1 MKRKIFCVAMTLLVV
16 SLLPAKAQVRLDMTR
31 VTCGQWLGYDPDRKK
46 FVRLWMSGYFSAST
60 NRDVLDLQY
69 LQRNTEKV
77 TAYCKTHKAERFMS
91 AIRRT
96 AI

>member
-1 MKRKIFCVAMTLLVV
+1 MNRNVFVGAMTLLVV

-31 VTCGQWLGYDPDRKK
+31 VTCQQWLAYDRDTQNLIR
-46 FVRLWMSGYFSAST
+46 FWMSGYYSASKNT
-60 NRDVLDLQY
+60 DVLDLRY

-77 TAYCKTHKAERFMS
+77 AAYCKTHGAEGLMS
-91 AIRRT
+91 AIQRN